1 MHFVEG
7 KMNLAASVAL
17 QFFVVPV
24 PKITSLV
31 KDEGN
36 SSSQAAQTIPC
47 YSHDQS
53 YSQIAE
59 FLSLS

>member
-1 MHFVEG
+1 
-7 KMNLAASVAL
+7 MNIAASMAS
-17 QFFVVPV
+17 QFFVFPV

-31 KDEGN
+31 KDKG
-36 SSSQAAQTIPC
+36 SSTSQTAQTIPC

-59 FLSLS
+59 YLSLSWSK

>member
-1 MHFVEG
+1 
-7 KMNLAASVAL
+7 MNLGASMVL
-17 QFFVVPV
+17 QFFIFPI

-31 KDEGN
+31 TDKGS

-59 FLSLS
+59 YLSLSWSKQLD

>member
-1 MHFVEG
+1 
-7 KMNLAASVAL
+7 MNIAASMAS
-17 QFFVVPV
+17 QFFVFPV

-31 KDEGN
+31 KDKG
-36 SSSQAAQTIPC
+36 SSTSQTAQTIPC

-59 FLSLS
+59 YLS